1 MVAARVR
8 DGGGK
13 FSAKSFAS
21 QLIVADQA
29 SETYNRILEE
39 VQAISCA
46 TLFAPVMSNEAVQA
60 MSTLFISAPSA
71 AAYLYSSPCLWLVG
85 QRLAQWWSCCP
96 HGHGVVQVHRSFLTV
111 LQDVTACYSHAQ
123 SLAKIT

>member
-1 MVAARVR
+1 LHERSPFAVDCICMVAARVR

-21 QLIVADQA
+21 QLIVADQG

-60 MSTLFISAPSA
+60 MSALFLQAPFA
-71 AAYLYSSPCLWLVG
+71 GAYVYASIGLWLV
-85 QRLAQWWSCCP
+85 
-96 HGHGVVQVHRSFLTV
+96 
-111 LQDVTACYSHAQ
+111 
-123 SLAKIT
+123 